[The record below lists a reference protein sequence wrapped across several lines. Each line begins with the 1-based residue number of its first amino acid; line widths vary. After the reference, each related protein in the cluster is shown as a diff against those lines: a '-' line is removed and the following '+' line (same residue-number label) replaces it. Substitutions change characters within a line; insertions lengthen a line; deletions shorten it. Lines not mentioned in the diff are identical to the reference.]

1 MLELVDAVQGPLIR
15 PTEMADMAESSPK
28 IYVAGHN
35 GMVGSGL
42 PLVMHCLVWL
52 VMGKT

>member
-1 MLELVDAVQGPLIR
+1 
-15 PTEMADMAESSPK
+15 MADMAESSPK

-42 PLVMHCLVWL
+42 SLVMHRLAWL
-52 VMGKT
+52 AMGKT